1 MLGHPADL
9 DEPGDDAVDS
19 TRSAQVDHE
28 IGCPFGEAV
37 SKRRRGARFADPGDE
52 NVGVGRQM
60 RDFLGQRGDDE
71 RGPATDCHPW
81 TVTPKPAGED
91 GVVRKAVP
99 APVLVLGGVA
109 SVQGGAAIA
118 TKLFPQAGPGGTV
131 WLRIALSALLLL
143 AIARPSLAG
152 RSAADLRLVIALGL
166 ALAGMNLTF
175 YEALDRIPLGVAVTI
190 EFIGPL
196 SVAVLGSRRRRDLV
210 WVALAAIG
218 VVLLASGGGGLD
230 GTGVLLA
237 FGAGV
242 LWAAYILLTQ
252 RVGAVFPGASGLA
265 LALVVGAVGLAPIGI
280 VSGGGALV
288 DPGVIGRGC
297 AVALLSSAIP
307 YTLEMYALRR
317 LRAAVFG
324 VLMSLEPAFAALSGL
339 VFLSQ
344 HLRGREWA
352 AVACVMSA
360 SIGATRDA
368 RRDELPVE
376 PGATPTEM
384 VPV

>member
-1 MLGHPADL
+1 
-9 DEPGDDAVDS
+9 
-19 TRSAQVDHE
+19 
-28 IGCPFGEAV
+28 
-37 SKRRRGARFADPGDE
+37 
-52 NVGVGRQM
+52 
-60 RDFLGQRGDDE
+60 
-71 RGPATDCHPW
+71 
-81 TVTPKPAGED
+81 
-91 GVVRKAVP
+91 VRKAVP

-131 WLRIALSALLLL
+131 WLRLALSALLLL
-143 AIARPSLAG
+143 VVARPSFG
-152 RSAADLRLVIALGL
+152 GHSAADVRLVIAFGL
-166 ALAGMNLTF
+166 ALAGMNFTF

-218 VVLLASGGGGLD
+218 VVLLTSGGGGLS
-230 GTGVLLA
+230 GAGVLLA
-237 FGAGV
+237 FAAGA

-265 LALVVGAVGLAPIGI
+265 LGLLVGAIALAPIGI
-280 VSGGGALV
+280 VSGGSALV
-288 DPGVIGRGC
+288 DPGVFGRGI

-339 VFLSQ
+339 LFLSQ
-344 HLRGREWA
+344 HLRAREWV
-352 AVACVMSA
+352 AVGCVMAA
-360 SIGATRDA
+360 SIGATRDT
-368 RRDELPVE
+368 RRDGLPVE